1 MGFAAAEGET
11 TEDGSASTTLTA
23 TAMLRLSGWRP
34 YQLQCVADAF
44 STRFETTLTPQTLA
58 TESLHCALDETTV
71 LRGSGPLPDAGAHI
85 LACFASFG
93 PVSLTRQ
100 EGRAVLTARAV
111 VSAFAENTLGEMECY
126 EKALDYA
133 LPLPADLPEDA
144 DAYPECWLSVQDLQC
159 ASAGGALDVSL
170 TVRAEGAVLARQTAS
185 LVGAVELGDPLAP
198 ADPEVSLRI
207 CYAQPGEELF
217 AIARRYHVSP
227 GQMLAANDLPDGTAR
242 LDEAR
247 RLLVPGV

>member
-1 MGFAAAEGET
+1 MQGKAVAKGVLHVLCGWRAEGDAALRSQTADLPFNQILDADGLSEDCRCLCVLEPVGFAAAEGET
-11 TEDGSASTTLTA
+11 TEDGAASTTLTA

-58 TESLHCALDETTV
+58 TESLLCALDETTV

-126 EKALDYA
+126 ERRWTT
-133 LPLPADLPEDA
+133 PCPSP
-144 DAYPECWLSVQDLQC
+144 PTCRPTPTPTP
-159 ASAGGALDVSL
+159 SAG
-170 TVRAEGAVLARQTAS
+170 
-185 LVGAVELGDPLAP
+185 
-198 ADPEVSLRI
+198 
-207 CYAQPGEELF
+207 
-217 AIARRYHVSP
+217 
-227 GQMLAANDLPDGTAR
+227 
-242 LDEAR
+242 
-247 RLLVPGV
+247 

>member
-1 MGFAAAEGET
+1 M
-11 TEDGSASTTLTA
+11 
-23 TAMLRLSGWRP
+23 
-34 YQLQCVADAF
+34 
-44 STRFETTLTPQTLA
+44 
-58 TESLHCALDETTV
+58 

-133 LPLPADLPEDA
+133 LPLSADLPPDT

-159 ASAGGALDVSL
+159 AGAGGALDVSL

-247 RLLVPGV
+247 RLLVPGG

>member
-1 MGFAAAEGET
+1 MAIHHWCAFCWTLYQESVGEDT
-11 TEDGSASTTLTA
+11 GTK
-23 TAMLRLSGWRP
+23 MLHYYR
-34 YQLQCVADAF
+34 
-44 STRFETTLTPQTLA
+44 
-58 TESLHCALDETTV
+58 
-71 LRGSGPLPDAGAHI
+71 
-85 LACFASFG
+85 
-93 PVSLTRQ
+93 
-100 EGRAVLTARAV
+100 TARQ
-111 VSAFAENTLGEMECY
+111 
-126 EKALDYA
+126 ALDYA
-133 LPLPADLPEDA
+133 LPLPADLPPDT

-159 ASAGGALDVSL
+159 AGAGGALDVSL

-242 LDEAR
+242 LDEAQ
-247 RLLVPGV
+247 RLLVPGG